1 MADIHRMIGEGLFA
15 LYIIV
20 MIVAIIFGRRAQ
32 RPPTWLVGIAHA
44 LLGIQVI
51 FGIILLLDGLG
62 GVPWYHPV
70 LGLAALGVLALTPV
84 FRSRFVNGMD
94 IAIVMGL
101 VAVLTL
107 AAQLTARLA

>member
-1 MADIHRMIGEGLFA
+1 MEDIHRWIGEGLFA

-20 MIVAIIFGRRAQ
+20 MIVAIVFGRRGQ
-32 RPPTWLVGIAHA
+32 RPPVWLVATAHG
-44 LLGIQVI
+44 LLGIQVV

-70 LGLAALGVLALTPV
+70 LGLAALAVLALTPV
-84 FRSRFVNGMD
+84 FRSHLVRGMD
-94 IAIVMGL
+94 VALVMGL

-107 AAQLTARLA
+107 AAQMAARLG